1 MVQEG
6 ILTLSIIYF
15 LNKRTNNGGFTPG
28 MKDPTVPGNYLKSLR
43 YYPSMGNVIK
53 GDNFIRY

>member
-43 YYPSMGNVIK
+43 YYPSMGNVI
-53 GDNFIRY
+53 